1 MTTHQD
7 RERIVLWTIAA
18 ITAIALAAIAAKG
31 TRTNEH
37 DVLVAE
43 QHAREVEAQQDTA
56 RAWLRDEPDAYERH
70 ECRRLAA
77 TFDETRAVL
86 FMACHNQEN

>member
-1 MTTHQD
+1 MTR
-7 RERIVLWTIAA
+7 RERAGVVRWTIAA

-31 TRTNEH
+31 TSTNEH

-77 TFDETRAVL
+77 TFNATRAVL
-86 FMACHNQEN
+86 FMACQNQED